1 MAWSARRG
9 LAAVTTTTM
18 LCGTAL
24 LTGPVI
30 AHANPAN
37 CASTF
42 NLFIPGTWETNE
54 NADPT
59 RPVGMLAPVAA
70 AIEAQNAARAQI
82 YTLPYMARAFD
93 NGHTYADSKTDAVN
107 KATAV
112 LRNYA
117 DKCRGAKI
125 TITGYSQG
133 ADAAG
138 DLASAIGNN
147 QGPVDADQVLGVALI
162 ADPGAGTKGAATV
175 GPKTSGEGIAGPRSQ
190 GMGTLSG
197 RVASICDPKDLYC
210 SIRKGANP
218 FLGSLGSILS
228 KTPSND
234 NTNTNTNTS
243 AGPGAGGGD
252 AAVATALTSDFTDAD
267 LPGLG
272 SNVDALG
279 RQLRGTDTG
288 GTVDVHRIADTA
300 TSLSKTLS
308 PLADLLQS
316 GAANTAATARLAAA
330 PVGTPE
336 NAAAQVL
343 TTASHAN
350 LTGALVSVTT
360 IANTAAKLANNGATT
375 LPATAP
381 EIAQLAGTAASLG
394 SQIAPVAA
402 TPAEAL
408 SSASSVLSVLKPK
421 VVVDQALNVVTG
433 VTALDIPKI
442 LHNLIVLPQ
451 RIAAGDVRAARDTAR
466 ELNVQF
472 EPMVKMAAGVDLKW
486 VSQILA
492 IIPDPSG
499 YTQIAALVTSILG
512 NVDVIKLA
520 NIAGQ
525 AQEIAWAAADKLF
538 PPPGVLPDPVGA
550 AAQTT
555 ALIPLGL
562 DLASVAANMLTGTAG
577 KTDPALLGKR
587 ANPVGNAITTQ
598 AQTLDLAALAGSV
611 STMAQSQGVED
622 LAHVVGEG
630 LNAASFFASGAHQS
644 YQNLVVDNAG
654 RNAIQWVSDWLNL
667 QITRAV

>member
-1 MAWSARRG
+1 MPARGSRARRT
-9 LAAVTTTTM
+9 V
-18 LCGTAL
+18 AL
-24 LTGPVI
+24 LATATVVGVALTAPAI
-30 AHANPAN
+30 ANAAPTN
-37 CASTF
+37 CAATF

-54 NADPT
+54 HADPA

-70 AIEAQNAARAQI
+70 AIEAQNGARAQI

-93 NGHTYADSKTDAVN
+93 NGHTYADSKADAVH

-112 LRNYA
+112 LKSYV
-117 DKCRGAKI
+117 DECRGAKV

-138 DLASAIGNN
+138 DLASAIGNAR
-147 QGPVDADQVLGVALI
+147 GPVDADQVLGVALL

-175 GPKTSGEGIAGPRSQ
+175 GPKTSGEGIAGPRSE
-190 GMGTLSG
+190 GMGKLAG
-197 RVASICDPKDLYC
+197 RVASICDPNDLYC

-228 KTPSND
+228 KTPGND
-234 NTNTNTNTS
+234 NTG
-243 AGPGAGGGD
+243 AGAGADRGGGD
-252 AAVATALTSDFTDAD
+252 AAVAAALTSDFSGAD

-272 SNVDALG
+272 SNVDALAT
-279 RQLRGTDTG
+279 QLRGTDTG
-288 GTVDVHRIADTA
+288 GSIDVHQIADTA
-300 TSLSKTLS
+300 TSLSKTLG
-308 PLADLLQS
+308 PLVELLQS
-316 GAANTAATARLAAA
+316 GAVNTAATAGLAAA

-343 TTASHAN
+343 TTASHAD
-350 LTGALVSVTT
+350 LSGALDSVAT
-360 IANTAAKLANNGATT
+360 IANTAAKLANSGATT
-375 LPATAP
+375 LPAAAP
-381 EIAQLAGTAASLG
+381 EISQLSGTAASLG

-402 TPAEAL
+402 TPADAL

-442 LHNLIVLPQ
+442 LNNLIVLPQ
-451 RIAAGDVRAARDTAR
+451 KIAAGDVRAVRDTAR

-472 EPMVKMAAGVDLKW
+472 APVVKMVAGVDLKW
-486 VSQILA
+486 ISQILA
-492 IIPDPSG
+492 FIPDPSG

-525 AQEIAWAAADKLF
+525 AQEIAWTAADKLF

-550 AAQTT
+550 AAQTA

-562 DLASVAANMLTGTAG
+562 ELASVAANMLTGKAS
-577 KTDPALLGKR
+577 KTDPALLGKQT
-587 ANPVGNAITTQ
+587 NPVGNAITTQ
-598 AQTLDLAALAGSV
+598 AQTLDLAGLAGSV
-611 STMAQSQGVED
+611 STMARSQGAED
-622 LAHVVGEG
+622 LAAVVGEG

>member
-1 MAWSARRG
+1 MPARRSRTRRTVALIATVTVVVG
-9 LAAVTTTTM
+9 VALTAPAFANAA
-18 LCGTAL
+18 
-24 LTGPVI
+24 PVG
-30 AHANPAN
+30 
-37 CASTF
+37 CAATF

-54 NADPT
+54 NADPNQ
-59 RPVGMLAPVAA
+59 PVGMLAPVAES
-70 AIEAQNAARAQI
+70 IKAQNGARAQI
-82 YTLPYMARAFD
+82 YSLPYMARAFD
-93 NGHTYADSKTDAVN
+93 NGHTYADSKTDAVS

-112 LRNYA
+112 LESYA

-138 DLASAIGNN
+138 DLASAIGNAR
-147 QGPVDADQVLGVALI
+147 GPVEADQVLGVALI
-162 ADPGAGTKGAATV
+162 ADPGAGTKGAAPV

-228 KTPSND
+228 KTPG
-234 NTNTNTNTS
+234 TT
-243 AGPGAGGGD
+243 GADQGGGGN
-252 AAVATALTSDFTDAD
+252 AAVAHALTSDFSGAD

-279 RQLRGTDTG
+279 RQLSGTGTG
-288 GTVDVHRIADTA
+288 GTVDVHQVADTA

-308 PLADLLQS
+308 PLVDLLQS
-316 GAANTAATARLAAA
+316 GAANTAATSTLAAA

-336 NAAAQVL
+336 HAAAQVL
-343 TTASHAN
+343 TTAGHAD
-350 LTGALVSVTT
+350 LTGALDSVAT
-360 IANTAAKLANNGATT
+360 IANTAAKLANNGTT
-375 LPATAP
+375 ILPAAAP
-381 EIAQLAGTAASLG
+381 EISQLAGTAATLG
-394 SQIAPVAA
+394 DQIAPVAA
-402 TPAEAL
+402 TPADAL

-451 RIAAGDVRAARDTAR
+451 TIAAGDVRAARDTAR
-466 ELNVQF
+466 ALNVQF
-472 EPMVKMAAGVDLKW
+472 EPLVKMVAGVDLKW
-486 VSQILA
+486 VSHILA

-538 PPPGVLPDPVGA
+538 PPPGVQPDPVGA

-562 DLASVAANMLTGTAG
+562 DLASVAANMLTGKAG
-577 KTDPALLGKR
+577 KTDPALLGKQ

-598 AQTLDLAALAGSV
+598 AQSLDLAGLASSV
-611 STMAQSQGVED
+611 STMARSQGAED
-622 LAHVVGEG
+622 LAAVVGEG
-630 LNAASFFASGAHQS
+630 LTAASFFASGAHQS

>member
-1 MAWSARRG
+1 MAWLARRG
-9 LAAVTTTTM
+9 LAAVTTTM

-54 NADPT
+54 NADPNQ
-59 RPVGMLAPVAA
+59 PVGMLAPVAA
-70 AIEAQNAARAQI
+70 AIEAQNGARAQI
-82 YTLPYMARAFD
+82 YSLPYMASAFD
-93 NGHTYADSKTDAVN
+93 NGHTYADSKTDAVS

-112 LRNYA
+112 LKNYA

-138 DLASAIGNN
+138 DLASAIGND
-147 QGPVDADQVLGVALI
+147 QGPVDADQVLGVALL

-228 KTPSND
+228 KTPG
-234 NTNTNTNTS
+234 NTG
-243 AGPGAGGGD
+243 AGAGAGGGN
-252 AAVATALTSDFTDAD
+252 AAVATALTSDFTGAD

-279 RQLRGTDTG
+279 KQLSGTDTG
-288 GTVDVHRIADTA
+288 GSIDVNQIADTA

-308 PLADLLQS
+308 PLVDLLQS
-316 GAANTAATARLAAA
+316 GAANTAATAGLAAA

-343 TTASHAN
+343 TTASQAN
-350 LTGALVSVTT
+350 LAGALDSVAT
-360 IANTAAKLANNGATT
+360 IANTAAKLSNNGDTT

-381 EIAQLAGTAASLG
+381 EISQLAGTAASLG

-402 TPAEAL
+402 TPADAL
-408 SSASSVLSVLKPK
+408 SSASSVLSVLKQK

-433 VTALDIPKI
+433 VTALDIPAI

-451 RIAAGDVRAARDTAR
+451 KIAAGDVRAARDTAR

-472 EPMVKMAAGVDLKW
+472 EPLVKMVAGVDLKW
-486 VSQILA
+486 ISQILA

-538 PPPGVLPDPVGA
+538 PPPGAQPDPVGA
-550 AAQTT
+550 AAQTA
-555 ALIPLGL
+555 ALLPLGL
-562 DLASVAANMLTGTAG
+562 DLGSVAANMLTGTAG
-577 KTDPALLGKR
+577 KTDPAL
-587 ANPVGNAITTQ
+587 
-598 AQTLDLAALAGSV
+598 
-611 STMAQSQGVED
+611 
-622 LAHVVGEG
+622 
-630 LNAASFFASGAHQS
+630 
-644 YQNLVVDNAG
+644 
-654 RNAIQWVSDWLNL
+654 
-667 QITRAV
+667 

>member
-1 MAWSARRG
+1 MAWLARRG
-9 LAAVTTTTM
+9 LAAVTTTM

-54 NADPT
+54 NADPNQ
-59 RPVGMLAPVAA
+59 PVGMLAPVAA
-70 AIEAQNAARAQI
+70 AIEAQHGARAQI

-93 NGHTYADSKTDAVN
+93 NGHTYADSKTDAVS
-107 KATAV
+107 KANAV
-112 LRNYA
+112 LKSYA

-138 DLASAIGNN
+138 DLASAIGND

-175 GPKTSGEGIAGPRSQ
+175 GPTTSGEGIAGPRSQ
-190 GMGTLSG
+190 GMGKLSG
-197 RVASICDPKDLYC
+197 RVASICDPNDLYC
-210 SIRKGANP
+210 SIRKGTNP

-228 KTPSND
+228 KTPG
-234 NTNTNTNTS
+234 NTS
-243 AGPGAGGGD
+243 TGAGGGN

-288 GTVDVHRIADTA
+288 GSIDVNQIADSA

-308 PLADLLQS
+308 PLVDLLQS
-316 GAANTAATARLAAA
+316 GAANTAATAGLAAA

-343 TTASHAN
+343 TAASQAN
-350 LTGALVSVTT
+350 LAGALDSVAT

-381 EIAQLAGTAASLG
+381 EISQLAGTAASLG

-402 TPAEAL
+402 TPADAL

-433 VTALDIPKI
+433 VTALDIPAI

-451 RIAAGDVRAARDTAR
+451 KIAAGDVRAARDTAR
-466 ELNVQF
+466 GLNVQF
-472 EPMVKMAAGVDLKW
+472 EPIVKMVAGVDLKW
-486 VSQILA
+486 ISQILA

-538 PPPGVLPDPVGA
+538 PRPGVLPDPVGA
-550 AAQTT
+550 AAQTA
-555 ALIPLGL
+555 ALLPLGL
-562 DLASVAANMLTGTAG
+562 DLASVAANMLTGKAS
-577 KTDPALLGKR
+577 KADPALLGKQT
-587 ANPVGNAITTQ
+587 NPVGNAITTQ
-598 AQTLDLAALAGSV
+598 AQTLDLAGLAGSV
-611 STMAQSQGVED
+611 STMVQSQGAED
-622 LAHVVGEG
+622 LAAVVGEG

>member
-1 MAWSARRG
+1 MPARRSRTRRTVA
-9 LAAVTTTTM
+9 LIA
-18 LCGTAL
+18 TATVVVGVA
-24 LTGPVI
+24 LTAPVI
-30 AHANPAN
+30 AYANPAN
-37 CASTF
+37 CAATF

-59 RPVGMLAPVAA
+59 RPVGMLAPVAE
-70 AIEAQNAARAQI
+70 AIEAQNGARAQI
-82 YTLPYMARAFD
+82 YTLPYMASAFD
-93 NGHTYADSKTDAVN
+93 NGHTYADSKLDAVS

-112 LRNYA
+112 LKSYS
-117 DKCRGAKI
+117 DTCRGAKI

-138 DLASAIGNN
+138 DLASAIGNDR
-147 QGPVDADQVLGVALI
+147 GPVDADQVLGVALI

-197 RVASICDPKDLYC
+197 RVASICDPNDLYC

-228 KTPSND
+228 KTPG
-234 NTNTNTNTS
+234 TTG
-243 AGPGAGGGD
+243 AGAGGGD

-272 SNVDALG
+272 STIDALG
-279 RQLRGTDTG
+279 RQLSGTDTG
-288 GTVDVHRIADTA
+288 GSIDVNQIADTA
-300 TSLSKTLS
+300 TALSKTLS

-316 GAANTAATARLAAA
+316 GAANTAATAGLAAA

-343 TTASHAN
+343 TAASHAD
-350 LTGALVSVTT
+350 LAGALDSVTT
-360 IANTAAKLANNGATT
+360 IANTAAKLAHNGTTT

-381 EIAQLAGTAASLG
+381 EISQLAGTAASLG

-402 TPAEAL
+402 TPADAL
-408 SSASSVLSVLKPK
+408 SSASSVLSVLKPT

-472 EPMVKMAAGVDLKW
+472 EPLVKMVAGVDLKW
-486 VSQILA
+486 ISQILA

-555 ALIPLGL
+555 ALLPLGL
-562 DLASVAANMLTGTAG
+562 ELASVAANMLTGKAS
-577 KTDPALLGKR
+577 KTDPALLGKQT
-587 ANPVGNAITTQ
+587 NPVGNAITTQ
-598 AQTLDLAALAGSV
+598 AQTLDLAGLAGSV
-611 STMAQSQGVED
+611 STMARSRGAED
-622 LAHVVGEG
+622 LAAVVGEG
-630 LNAASFFASGAHQS
+630 LTAASFFASGAHQS

-667 QITRAV
+667 QITRAA

>member
-1 MAWSARRG
+1 MPARRSRTRRTVALIATATVVVG
-9 LAAVTTTTM
+9 VALTAPAIANAAPT
-18 LCGTAL
+18 
-24 LTGPVI
+24 
-30 AHANPAN
+30 N
-37 CASTF
+37 CAATF

-54 NADPT
+54 NADPN

-70 AIEAQNAARAQI
+70 AIEAQNGARAQI
-82 YTLPYMARAFD
+82 YSLPYMASAFD
-93 NGHTYADSKTDAVN
+93 NGHTYADSKADAVS

-112 LRNYA
+112 LKSYA

-125 TITGYSQG
+125 TVTGYSQG

-138 DLASAIGNN
+138 DLASAIGNAR
-147 QGPVDADQVLGVALI
+147 GPVDADQVLGVALL

-175 GPKTSGEGIAGPRSQ
+175 GPTTSGEGIAGPRSQ

-228 KTPSND
+228 KTPG
-234 NTNTNTNTS
+234 NT
-243 AGPGAGGGD
+243 GAGTGGGN

-279 RQLRGTDTG
+279 RQLSGTGTG
-288 GTVDVHRIADTA
+288 GSVDVQKVADTA

-316 GAANTAATARLAAA
+316 GAANTAATSNLAAA

-343 TTASHAN
+343 TTASQAD
-350 LTGALVSVTT
+350 LAGALDSVAT
-360 IANTAAKLANNGATT
+360 IANTAAKLSNGGTTT
-375 LPATAP
+375 LPATSP
-381 EIAQLAGTAASLG
+381 EIAQLSGTAASLG

-402 TPAEAL
+402 TPADAL
-408 SSASSVLSVLKPK
+408 SSASSVLSVLKPT
-421 VVVDQALNVVTG
+421 VVVDQTLNVVTG

-451 RIAAGDVRAARDTAR
+451 RIAAGDVRGARDVAR
-466 ELNVQF
+466 ALNVQF
-472 EPMVKMAAGVDLKW
+472 APVVKMAAGVDLKW
-486 VSQILA
+486 ISHILA

-525 AQEIAWAAADKLF
+525 AQEIAWAAADRLF

-562 DLASVAANMLTGTAG
+562 ELASVAANMLTGTAG
-577 KTDPALLGKR
+577 KTDPALLGKQA

-598 AQTLDLAALAGSV
+598 AQTLDLAGLAGSV
-611 STMAQSQGVED
+611 STMARSQGAED
-622 LAHVVGEG
+622 LAAVVGEG
-630 LNAASFFASGAHQS
+630 LTAASFFASGAHQS

>member
-1 MAWSARRG
+1 MAWLARRG
-9 LAAVTTTTM
+9 LAAVTTTM

-54 NADPT
+54 NADPNQ
-59 RPVGMLAPVAA
+59 PVGMLAPVAE
-70 AIEAQNAARAQI
+70 AIKAQNGARAQI

-93 NGHTYADSKTDAVN
+93 NGHTYADSKADAVS

-112 LRNYA
+112 LKSWA

-138 DLASAIGNN
+138 DLASAIGND
-147 QGPVDADQVLGVALI
+147 QGPVDADEVLGVALI

-175 GPKTSGEGIAGPRSQ
+175 GPTTSGEGIAGPRSQ
-190 GMGTLSG
+190 GMGNLSG

-228 KTPSND
+228 KTPG
-234 NTNTNTNTS
+234 NTG
-243 AGPGAGGGD
+243 AGAGGGNG
-252 AAVATALTSDFTDAD
+252 AVETALTSDFTDAD

-272 SNVDALG
+272 SSVDALG
-279 RQLRGTDTG
+279 RQLRGNDTG
-288 GTVDVHRIADTA
+288 GSIDVNQIADTA

-308 PLADLLQS
+308 PLVDLLKS

-343 TTASHAN
+343 TAASQAN
-350 LTGALVSVTT
+350 LAGALDSVAT
-360 IANTAAKLANNGATT
+360 IANTAAKLSNSGTTT
-375 LPATAP
+375 LPATAA
-381 EIAQLAGTAASLG
+381 EISQLAGTAASLG

-402 TPAEAL
+402 TPADAL

-451 RIAAGDVRAARDTAR
+451 KIAAGDVRAARDTAR

-472 EPMVKMAAGVDLKW
+472 EPLVKMVAGVDLKW
-486 VSQILA
+486 VSQVLE

-512 NVDVIKLA
+512 NVDVLKLA

-562 DLASVAANMLTGTAG
+562 DLASVAANMVTGKAS
-577 KTDPALLGKR
+577 KTDPALLGKQT
-587 ANPVGNAITTQ
+587 NPVGNAITTQ
-598 AQTLDLAALAGSV
+598 AQTLDLAGLAGSV
-611 STMAQSQGVED
+611 STMAQSQGAED
-622 LAHVVGEG
+622 LAAVVGEG
-630 LNAASFFASGAHQS
+630 LTAASFFASGAHQS

-667 QITRAV
+667 QITHAV

>member
-24 LTGPVI
+24 LTAPAI
-30 AHANPAN
+30 ANAAPTS

-59 RPVGMLAPVAA
+59 RPVGMLAPVAT
-70 AIEAQNAARAQI
+70 AIEAQNGARAQI

-93 NGHTYADSKTDAVN
+93 NGHTYADSKADAVT

-112 LRNYA
+112 LTSYA
-117 DKCRGAKI
+117 DKCRGTKI

-138 DLASAIGNN
+138 DLASAIGND

-228 KTPSND
+228 KTPG
-234 NTNTNTNTS
+234 NTG
-243 AGPGAGGGD
+243 AGAGGGN
-252 AAVATALTSDFTDAD
+252 AAVATALTSDFADAD

-272 SNVDALG
+272 SDVDALG

-288 GTVDVHRIADTA
+288 GSIDVHQVADTA

-316 GAANTAATARLAAA
+316 GAANAAATAGLAAA

-336 NAAAQVL
+336 HAAAQVL
-343 TTASHAN
+343 TTASHAD
-350 LTGALVSVTT
+350 LSGALDSVAT
-360 IANTAAKLANNGATT
+360 IANTAAKLSNGGTTT
-375 LPATAP
+375 LPAAAP
-381 EIAQLAGTAASLG
+381 EISQLSNAAATLG
-394 SQIAPVAA
+394 SQIAPIAA
-402 TPAEAL
+402 TPADAL
-408 SSASSVLSVLKPK
+408 SSASSVLSVLKPT

-442 LHNLIVLPQ
+442 LHNLIVLPHK
-451 RIAAGDVRAARDTAR
+451 IAAGDVRAARDTAR

-472 EPMVKMAAGVDLKW
+472 APLVKMAAGVDLKW
-486 VSQILA
+486 VSHILA

-499 YTQIAALVTSILG
+499 YTQIAALVTNILS

-550 AAQTT
+550 AAQTA

-562 DLASVAANMLTGTAG
+562 DLASVAANMLTGKAS
-577 KTDPALLGKR
+577 KTDPALLGKQ
-587 ANPVGNAITTQ
+587 ANPVGNAIATQ
-598 AQTLDLAALAGSV
+598 AQALDLAGLAGSV
-611 STMAQSQGVED
+611 STMARSRGAED
-622 LAHVVGEG
+622 LAAVVGEG

>member
-1 MAWSARRG
+1 
-9 LAAVTTTTM
+9 M

-30 AHANPAN
+30 THANPAN

-54 NADPT
+54 NADPNQ
-59 RPVGMLAPVAA
+59 PVGMLAPVVE
-70 AIEAQNAARAQI
+70 AIKAQNGARAQI

-93 NGHTYADSKTDAVN
+93 NGHTYADSKTDAVS

-112 LRNYA
+112 LTSYA
-117 DKCRGAKI
+117 GKCRGVKI

-138 DLASAIGNN
+138 DLASAIGND

-190 GMGTLSG
+190 GMGKLSG

-228 KTPSND
+228 KTPG
-234 NTNTNTNTS
+234 NTG
-243 AGPGAGGGD
+243 AGAGGGN
-252 AAVATALTSDFTDAD
+252 AAVATALTSDFADAD

-279 RQLRGTDTG
+279 RQLRGTVTG
-288 GTVDVHRIADTA
+288 GSIDVNQIADTA
-300 TSLSKTLS
+300 TSVSKTLS
-308 PLADLLQS
+308 PLVDLLQS
-316 GAANTAATARLAAA
+316 GAANTAATSNLAAA

-336 NAAAQVL
+336 HAAAQVL
-343 TTASHAN
+343 TAASQAN
-350 LTGALVSVTT
+350 LAGALDSVAT
-360 IANTAAKLANNGATT
+360 IANTAAKLSNSGTTT
-375 LPATAP
+375 LPAAAP
-381 EIAQLAGTAASLG
+381 EISQLLGTTASLG
-394 SQIAPVAA
+394 SQIAPVAT
-402 TPAEAL
+402 TPADAL

-451 RIAAGDVRAARDTAR
+451 KIAAGDVRAARDTAR

-472 EPMVKMAAGVDLKW
+472 EPVVKMAAGVDLKW
-486 VSQILA
+486 ISHILA

-538 PPPGVLPDPVGA
+538 PPPGVQPDPVGA

-562 DLASVAANMLTGTAG
+562 DLASVAANMLTGNAG
-577 KTDPALLGKR
+577 KTDPAFLGKQ

-598 AQTLDLAALAGSV
+598 AQALDLAGLAGSV
-611 STMAQSQGVED
+611 STMAQSQGAED
-622 LAHVVGEG
+622 LAAVVGEG
-630 LNAASFFASGAHQS
+630 LTAARFFASGAHQS

-667 QITRAV
+667 QIVRAV

>member
-9 LAAVTTTTM
+9 LAAVTTTTV
-18 LCGTAL
+18 LCGTVL

-54 NADPT
+54 NADPNQ
-59 RPVGMLAPVAA
+59 PVGMLAPVAA
-70 AIEAQNAARAQI
+70 AIEAQNGARAQI
-82 YTLPYMARAFD
+82 YSLPYMARAFD
-93 NGHTYADSKTDAVN
+93 NGHTYADSKADAVS

-112 LRNYA
+112 LRNYV
-117 DKCRGAKI
+117 DECRGAKI

-138 DLASAIGNN
+138 DLASAIGND
-147 QGPVDADQVLGVALI
+147 QGPVDADQILGVALI

-175 GPKTSGEGIAGPRSQ
+175 GPTTSGEGIAGPRSQ

-228 KTPSND
+228 KTPG
-234 NTNTNTNTS
+234 NT
-243 AGPGAGGGD
+243 GAGTDGGN
-252 AAVATALTSDFTDAD
+252 AAVATALTSDFSGAD

-279 RQLRGTDTG
+279 RQLSGTDTG
-288 GTVDVHRIADTA
+288 GSIDVNQIADTA

-343 TTASHAN
+343 TTASHAD
-350 LTGALVSVTT
+350 LTGALDSVAT
-360 IANTAAKLANNGATT
+360 IANTAAKLAKSGATT
-375 LPATAP
+375 LPATAA
-381 EIAQLAGTAASLG
+381 EISQLAGTAASLG
-394 SQIAPVAA
+394 SHIAPVAA
-402 TPAEAL
+402 TPADAL

-451 RIAAGDVRAARDTAR
+451 RIAAGDVRAARDAAR

-472 EPMVKMAAGVDLKW
+472 APVVKMVAGVDLKW

-538 PPPGVLPDPVGA
+538 PSPGVLPDPVGA
-550 AAQTT
+550 VAQTT

-562 DLASVAANMLTGTAG
+562 ELASVAANMLTGTAS
-577 KTDPALLGKR
+577 KTDPALLGKQT
-587 ANPVGNAITTQ
+587 NPVGNAITTQ
-598 AQTLDLAALAGSV
+598 AQTLDLAGLAGSV
-611 STMAQSQGVED
+611 STMAQSQGAED
-622 LAHVVGEG
+622 LAAVVGEG

-644 YQNLVVDNAG
+644 YQDLVVDNAG

-667 QITRAV
+667 QIARAV

>member
-1 MAWSARRG
+1 MPARRPRTRRIV
-9 LAAVTTTTM
+9 A
-18 LCGTAL
+18 
-24 LTGPVI
+24 VI
-30 AHANPAN
+30 ATATVVGGGVALTAPTVANAAPTN
-37 CASTF
+37 CAATF

-54 NADPT
+54 NADPQQ
-59 RPVGMLAPVAA
+59 PVGMLAPVAE
-70 AIEAQNAARAQI
+70 AIKAKNGARAQV

-93 NGHTYADSKTDAVN
+93 NGHTYADSKADAVS

-112 LRNYA
+112 LKNYA
-117 DKCRGAKI
+117 DKCQGAKI

-133 ADAAG
+133 SDAAG
-138 DLASAIGNN
+138 DLASAIGNDR
-147 QGPVDADQVLGVALI
+147 GPVDADRVLGVALL

-175 GPKTSGEGIAGPRSQ
+175 GPKTSGEGIAGPREQ

-210 SIRKGANP
+210 SIHKGANP

-228 KTPSND
+228 KTPG
-234 NTNTNTNTS
+234 NTD
-243 AGPGAGGGD
+243 AGGGN

-272 SNVDALG
+272 SNLDALG
-279 RQLRGTDTG
+279 KQLSGIDSG
-288 GTVDVHRIADTA
+288 GSVDVAEVADTA
-300 TSLSKTLS
+300 ALLGKTLR
-308 PLADLLQS
+308 PLAELLQS
-316 GAANTAATARLAAA
+316 GAANSAATSGLAAA
-330 PVGTPE
+330 PAGTPE

-343 TTASHAN
+343 TTAGHAD
-350 LTGALVSVTT
+350 LTGALDSVAA
-360 IANTAAKLANNGATT
+360 IANTAAKLSNSGTTT
-375 LPATAP
+375 LPATDP
-381 EIAQLAGTAASLG
+381 HISQLSTAAASLG
-394 SQIAPVAA
+394 SQIAPVAT
-402 TPAEAL
+402 TPADAL
-408 SSASSVLSVLKPK
+408 STASSVLSVLKPT
-421 VVVDQALNVVTG
+421 VVVDQALGVVTG

-451 RIAAGDVRAARDTAR
+451 KIAAGDVRGARDAAR

-472 EPMVKMAAGVDLKW
+472 EPLVKMVAGVDLKW
-486 VSQILA
+486 ISQILA

-550 AAQTT
+550 AAQTA

-562 DLASVAANMLTGTAG
+562 DFASVAANMLTGKAG
-577 KTDPALLGKR
+577 KTDPALLGKQ
-587 ANPVGNAITTQ
+587 ANPMGNAITTQ
-598 AQTLDLAALAGSV
+598 AQNLDLHGLAGSV
-611 STMAQSQGVED
+611 STMAQSQGAED
-622 LAHVVGEG
+622 LAAVVGEG

-644 YQNLVVDNAG
+644 YQTLVVDNAG
-654 RNAIQWVSDWLNL
+654 RNAIQWISDWLNL

>member
-9 LAAVTTTTM
+9 LAAVTTTMM

-30 AHANPAN
+30 THANPAN

-54 NADPT
+54 NADPNQ
-59 RPVGMLAPVAA
+59 PVGMLAPVVE
-70 AIEAQNAARAQI
+70 AIKAQNGARAQI

-93 NGHTYADSKTDAVN
+93 NGHTYADSKTDAVS

-112 LRNYA
+112 LTSYA
-117 DKCRGAKI
+117 GKCRGVKI

-138 DLASAIGNN
+138 DLASAIGND

-190 GMGTLSG
+190 GMGKLSG

-228 KTPSND
+228 KTPG
-234 NTNTNTNTS
+234 NTG
-243 AGPGAGGGD
+243 AGAGGGN
-252 AAVATALTSDFTDAD
+252 AAVATALTSDFADAD

-279 RQLRGTDTG
+279 RQLRGTVTG
-288 GTVDVHRIADTA
+288 GSIDVNQIADTA
-300 TSLSKTLS
+300 TSVSKTLS
-308 PLADLLQS
+308 PLVDLLQS
-316 GAANTAATARLAAA
+316 GAANTAATSNLAAA

-336 NAAAQVL
+336 HAAAQVL
-343 TTASHAN
+343 TAASQAN
-350 LTGALVSVTT
+350 LAGALDSVAT
-360 IANTAAKLANNGATT
+360 IANTAAKLSNSGTTT
-375 LPATAP
+375 LPAAAP
-381 EIAQLAGTAASLG
+381 EISQLLGTTASLG
-394 SQIAPVAA
+394 SQIAPVAT
-402 TPAEAL
+402 TPADAL

-451 RIAAGDVRAARDTAR
+451 KIAAGDVRAARDTAR

-472 EPMVKMAAGVDLKW
+472 EPVVKMAAGVDLKW
-486 VSQILA
+486 ISHILA

-538 PPPGVLPDPVGA
+538 PPPGVQPDPVGA

-562 DLASVAANMLTGTAG
+562 DLASVAANMLTGNAG
-577 KTDPALLGKR
+577 KTDPAFLGKQ

-598 AQTLDLAALAGSV
+598 AQALDLAGLAGSV
-611 STMAQSQGVED
+611 STMAQSQGAED
-622 LAHVVGEG
+622 LAAVVGEG
-630 LNAASFFASGAHQS
+630 LTAARFFASGAHQS

-667 QITRAV
+667 QIVRAV

>member
-1 MAWSARRG
+1 MPARRSRTRRTVA
-9 LAAVTTTTM
+9 LIA
-18 LCGTAL
+18 TATVVVGVA
-24 LTGPVI
+24 LTAPAI
-30 AHANPAN
+30 TNANPAN
-37 CASTF
+37 CAATL
-42 NLFIPGTWETNE
+42 NLLIPGTWETNE
-54 NADPT
+54 NADPNQ
-59 RPVGMLAPVAA
+59 PVGMLAPVAA
-70 AIEAQNAARAQI
+70 ASEAQNGARAQI
-82 YTLPYMARAFD
+82 YSLPYMARAFD
-93 NGHTYADSKTDAVN
+93 NGHTYADSKADAVS

-112 LRNYA
+112 LKSYA

-138 DLASAIGNN
+138 DLASAIGNAR
-147 QGPVDADQVLGVALI
+147 GPVDADEVLGVALI

-175 GPKTSGEGIAGPRSQ
+175 GPTTSGEGIAGPRSQ

-228 KTPSND
+228 KTPG
-234 NTNTNTNTS
+234 NTS
-243 AGPGAGGGD
+243 TGAGGGD

-279 RQLRGTDTG
+279 QQLSGTDTG
-288 GTVDVHRIADTA
+288 GSIDVHQIADTA

-308 PLADLLQS
+308 PLVDLLQS
-316 GAANTAATARLAAA
+316 GAANTAATAGLAAA

-336 NAAAQVL
+336 HAAAQVL
-343 TTASHAN
+343 TTASHAD
-350 LTGALVSVTT
+350 LAGALDSVTT
-360 IANTAAKLANNGATT
+360 IANTAAKLTNNGATT

-381 EIAQLAGTAASLG
+381 EISQLAGTAASLG

-402 TPAEAL
+402 TPADAL
-408 SSASSVLSVLKPK
+408 SSASSVLSVLKPT

-433 VTALDIPKI
+433 VTALDIPAI

-451 RIAAGDVRAARDTAR
+451 KIAAGDVRAARDTAR

-472 EPMVKMAAGVDLKW
+472 EPVVKMAAGVDLKW
-486 VSQILA
+486 LSHILA
-492 IIPDPSG
+492 IIPDPTG

-512 NVDVIKLA
+512 NVDVITLA
-520 NIAGQ
+520 TIAGQ

-562 DLASVAANMLTGTAG
+562 DLASVAANMLTGTAS
-577 KTDPALLGKR
+577 KTDPALLGKQT
-587 ANPVGNAITTQ
+587 NPVGNAITTQ
-598 AQTLDLAALAGSV
+598 AQTLDLAGLAGSV
-611 STMAQSQGVED
+611 STMARSQGAED
-622 LAHVVGEG
+622 LAAVVGEG
-630 LNAASFFASGAHQS
+630 LTAASFFASGAHQS

-667 QITRAV
+667 QITRAA

>member
-1 MAWSARRG
+1 MPARGSRIRRTVALIATATVVVG
-9 LAAVTTTTM
+9 VAVT
-18 LCGTAL
+18 A
-24 LTGPVI
+24 
-30 AHANPAN
+30 PAIGN
-37 CASTF
+37 AAPTDCAATF

-70 AIEAQNAARAQI
+70 AIEAQNGARAQM
-82 YTLPYMARAFD
+82 YTLPYMASAFD
-93 NGHTYADSKTDAVN
+93 NGHTYADSKLDAVN

-112 LRNYA
+112 LRNYV
-117 DKCRGAKI
+117 DKCRGTKI

-138 DLASAIGNN
+138 DLASAIGNAR
-147 QGPVDADQVLGVALI
+147 GPVDADQVLGVALL

-175 GPKTSGEGIAGPRSQ
+175 GPTTSGEGIAGPRSQ
-190 GMGTLSG
+190 GMGKLSG
-197 RVASICDPKDLYC
+197 RVASICDPNDLYC

-228 KTPSND
+228 KTPG
-234 NTNTNTNTS
+234 NTG
-243 AGPGAGGGD
+243 AGAGAGGGN
-252 AAVATALTSDFTDAD
+252 AAVAHALTSDFTDAD

-279 RQLRGTDTG
+279 RQLSASDTG
-288 GTVDVHRIADTA
+288 GSIDVHQIADSA

-308 PLADLLQS
+308 PLVDLLQS
-316 GAANTAATARLAAA
+316 GAANTAATAGLAAA

-343 TTASHAN
+343 TAASQAN
-350 LTGALVSVTT
+350 LAGALDSVAT
-360 IANTAAKLANNGATT
+360 IANTAAKLSNNGDTT
-375 LPATAP
+375 LPATAA
-381 EIAQLAGTAASLG
+381 EISQLAGTAASLG

-442 LHNLIVLPQ
+442 LNNLIVLPQ
-451 RIAAGDVRAARDTAR
+451 KIAAGDVRAARDTAR

-472 EPMVKMAAGVDLKW
+472 EPVVKMVAGVDLKW

-520 NIAGQ
+520 NIAGR

-562 DLASVAANMLTGTAG
+562 DLASVAANMLTGKAS
-577 KTDPALLGKR
+577 KTDPALLGKQT
-587 ANPVGNAITTQ
+587 NPVGNAITTQ
-598 AQTLDLAALAGSV
+598 AQTLDLAGLAGSV
-611 STMAQSQGVED
+611 STMAQSQGAED
-622 LAHVVGEG
+622 LAAVVGEG

>member
-9 LAAVTTTTM
+9 LAAVTTTTL

-24 LTGPVI
+24 LTGPVT

-54 NADPT
+54 NADPNQ
-59 RPVGMLAPVAA
+59 PVGMLAPVAA
-70 AIEAQNAARAQI
+70 AIEAQNGARAQI
-82 YTLPYMARAFD
+82 YTLPYMASAFD

-112 LRNYA
+112 LKSYA
-117 DKCRGAKI
+117 DKCRGTKI

-138 DLASAIGNN
+138 DLASAIGNAR
-147 QGPVDADQVLGVALI
+147 GPVEADQVLGVALI

-228 KTPSND
+228 KTPG
-234 NTNTNTNTS
+234 TT
-243 AGPGAGGGD
+243 GADQGGGGN
-252 AAVATALTSDFTDAD
+252 AAVAAALTSDFSGAD

-279 RQLRGTDTG
+279 RQLSGTGTG
-288 GTVDVHRIADTA
+288 GTVDVHQVADTA

-316 GAANTAATARLAAA
+316 GAANTAATSTLAAA

-336 NAAAQVL
+336 HAAAQVL
-343 TTASHAN
+343 TTASHAD
-350 LTGALVSVTT
+350 LTGALDSVAT
-360 IANTAAKLANNGATT
+360 IANTAAKLSHNGTT
-375 LPATAP
+375 ILPAAAP
-381 EIAQLAGTAASLG
+381 EISQLAGTAATLG
-394 SQIAPVAA
+394 DQIAPVAA
-402 TPAEAL
+402 TPADAL
-408 SSASSVLSVLKPK
+408 SSASSVLSVLKPT

-433 VTALDIPKI
+433 VTALDIPAI

-451 RIAAGDVRAARDTAR
+451 TIAAGDVRAARDAAR

-472 EPMVKMAAGVDLKW
+472 EPLVKMVAGVDLKW
-486 VSQILA
+486 ISQILA

-550 AAQTT
+550 AAQTA
-555 ALIPLGL
+555 ALLPLGL
-562 DLASVAANMLTGTAG
+562 DLASVAANMLTGKVG
-577 KTDPALLGKR
+577 KTDPALLGNQT
-587 ANPVGNAITTQ
+587 NPVGNAITTQ
-598 AQTLDLAALAGSV
+598 AQTLDLAGLAGSV
-611 STMAQSQGVED
+611 STMARSQGAED
-622 LAHVVGEG
+622 LAQVVGEG
-630 LNAASFFASGAHQS
+630 LTAASFFASGAHQS

-654 RNAIQWVSDWLNL
+654 RNAIEWVSDWLNL

>member
-1 MAWSARRG
+1 
-9 LAAVTTTTM
+9 M

-54 NADPT
+54 NADPN

-70 AIEAQNAARAQI
+70 AIEAQNGARAQV
-82 YTLPYMARAFD
+82 YSLPYMARAFD
-93 NGHTYADSKTDAVN
+93 NGHTYADSKLDAVS

-138 DLASAIGNN
+138 DLASAIGND

-162 ADPGAGTKGAATV
+162 ADPGAGTKGAAPV
-175 GPKTSGEGIAGPRSQ
+175 GPTTSGEGIAGPRSQ
-190 GMGTLSG
+190 GMGKLSG

-228 KTPSND
+228 KTPG
-234 NTNTNTNTS
+234 NTS
-243 AGPGAGGGD
+243 TGAGGGN
-252 AAVATALTSDFTDAD
+252 AAVATALTSDFTGAD

-279 RQLRGTDTG
+279 KQLRGTDTG
-288 GTVDVHRIADTA
+288 GSIDVNQIADTA

-308 PLADLLQS
+308 PLVDLLQS

-330 PVGTPE
+330 PGGTPE

-343 TTASHAN
+343 TTASQAN
-350 LTGALVSVTT
+350 LAGALDSVAT
-360 IANTAAKLANNGATT
+360 IANTAAKLANSGATT

-381 EIAQLAGTAASLG
+381 EISQLAGTAATLG
-394 SQIAPVAA
+394 DQIAPVAA
-402 TPAEAL
+402 TPADAL

-451 RIAAGDVRAARDTAR
+451 KIAAGDVRAARDTAR

-472 EPMVKMAAGVDLKW
+472 EPLVKMVAGVDLKW
-486 VSQILA
+486 ISQILA

-538 PPPGVLPDPVGA
+538 PPPGVQPDPVGA
-550 AAQTT
+550 AAQTA
-555 ALIPLGL
+555 ALLPLGL

-577 KTDPALLGKR
+577 KTDPALLGKQT
-587 ANPVGNAITTQ
+587 NTVGNAITTQ
-598 AQTLDLAALAGSV
+598 AQTLDLAGLAGSV
-611 STMAQSQGVED
+611 STMAQSQGAED
-622 LAHVVGEG
+622 LAAVVGEG

>member
-1 MAWSARRG
+1 MAWLARRG
-9 LAAVTTTTM
+9 LAAVTTTM

-54 NADPT
+54 NADPNQ
-59 RPVGMLAPVAA
+59 PVGMLAPVAA
-70 AIEAQNAARAQI
+70 AIEAQNGARAQI
-82 YTLPYMARAFD
+82 YSLPYMASAFD
-93 NGHTYADSKTDAVN
+93 NGHTYADSKTDAVS

-112 LRNYA
+112 LTSYA

-138 DLASAIGNN
+138 DLASAIGND

-162 ADPGAGTKGAATV
+162 ADPGAGTKGAAPV

-190 GMGTLSG
+190 GMGKLSG

-228 KTPSND
+228 KTPG
-234 NTNTNTNTS
+234 NTG
-243 AGPGAGGGD
+243 AGAGAGGGN
-252 AAVATALTSDFTDAD
+252 AAVATALTSDFTGAD
-267 LPGLG
+267 LPSLG

-279 RQLRGTDTG
+279 KQLSGTDTG
-288 GTVDVHRIADTA
+288 GSIDVNQIADTA

-308 PLADLLQS
+308 PLVDLLQS
-316 GAANTAATARLAAA
+316 GAANTAATAGLAAA
-330 PVGTPE
+330 PGGTPE

-343 TTASHAN
+343 TTASQAN
-350 LTGALVSVTT
+350 LAGALDSVAT
-360 IANTAAKLANNGATT
+360 IANTAAKLANSGATT

-381 EIAQLAGTAASLG
+381 EISQLAGTAASLG

-402 TPAEAL
+402 TPADAL

-433 VTALDIPKI
+433 VTALDIPAI

-451 RIAAGDVRAARDTAR
+451 KIAAGDVRAARDTAR

-472 EPMVKMAAGVDLKW
+472 EPLVKMVAGVDLKW
-486 VSQILA
+486 ISQILA

-538 PPPGVLPDPVGA
+538 PPPGVQPDPVGA
-550 AAQTT
+550 AAQTA
-555 ALIPLGL
+555 ALLPLGL

-577 KTDPALLGKR
+577 KTDPALLGKQT
-587 ANPVGNAITTQ
+587 NTVGNAITTQ
-598 AQTLDLAALAGSV
+598 AQTLDLAGLAGSV
-611 STMAQSQGVED
+611 STMAQSQGAED
-622 LAHVVGEG
+622 LAAVVGEG

>member
-1 MAWSARRG
+1 MAWLARRG
-9 LAAVTTTTM
+9 LAAVTTTM

-54 NADPT
+54 NADPNQ
-59 RPVGMLAPVAA
+59 PVGMLAPVAE
-70 AIEAQNAARAQI
+70 AIKAQNGARAQI
-82 YTLPYMARAFD
+82 YSLPYMARAFD
-93 NGHTYADSKTDAVN
+93 NGHTYADSKADAVS

-112 LRNYA
+112 LKSWA

-138 DLASAIGNN
+138 DLASAIGND
-147 QGPVDADQVLGVALI
+147 QGPVDADEVLGVALI

-175 GPKTSGEGIAGPRSQ
+175 GPTTSGEGIAGPRSQ
-190 GMGTLSG
+190 GMGNLSG
-197 RVASICDPKDLYC
+197 RVASICDPNDLYC

-228 KTPSND
+228 KTPG
-234 NTNTNTNTS
+234 NT
-243 AGPGAGGGD
+243 GVGAGGGN
-252 AAVATALTSDFTDAD
+252 AAVATALTSNFTDAD

-279 RQLRGTDTG
+279 KQLSGNGTG
-288 GTVDVHRIADTA
+288 GSVDVNQIADTA

-308 PLADLLQS
+308 PLVDLLQA
-316 GAANTAATARLAAA
+316 GAANTAATAGLAAA

-343 TTASHAN
+343 TTASHAD
-350 LTGALVSVTT
+350 LAGALDSVAT

-381 EIAQLAGTAASLG
+381 EISQLAGTAASLG

-402 TPAEAL
+402 TRADAL

-451 RIAAGDVRAARDTAR
+451 KIAAGDVRAARDTAR

-472 EPMVKMAAGVDLKW
+472 EPIVKMVAGVDLKW
-486 VSQILA
+486 ISQILA

-520 NIAGQ
+520 NIAGR

-555 ALIPLGL
+555 ALLPLGL
-562 DLASVAANMLTGTAG
+562 DLASVAANMLTGKAS
-577 KTDPALLGKR
+577 KTDPALLGKQT
-587 ANPVGNAITTQ
+587 NPVGNAITTQ
-598 AQTLDLAALAGSV
+598 AQTLDLAGLAGSV
-611 STMAQSQGVED
+611 STMAQSQGAED
-622 LAHVVGEG
+622 LAAVVGEG

>member
-9 LAAVTTTTM
+9 LAAVTTTTI

-54 NADPT
+54 NADPNQ
-59 RPVGMLAPVAA
+59 PVGMLAPVAA
-70 AIEAQNAARAQI
+70 AIEAQNGARAQT

-93 NGHTYADSKTDAVN
+93 NGHTYADSKTDAVS

-112 LRNYA
+112 LTSYA

-138 DLASAIGNN
+138 DLASAIGND

-162 ADPGAGTKGAATV
+162 ADPGAGTKGAAPV

-190 GMGTLSG
+190 GMGKLSG
-197 RVASICDPKDLYC
+197 RVASICDPNDLYC

-228 KTPSND
+228 KTPG
-234 NTNTNTNTS
+234 NTG
-243 AGPGAGGGD
+243 AGAGGGN

-272 SNVDALG
+272 SNIDALR
-279 RQLRGTDTG
+279 RQLSASDTG
-288 GTVDVHRIADTA
+288 GSIDVHQIADTA

-343 TTASHAN
+343 TTASQAN
-350 LTGALVSVTT
+350 LAGALDSVAT
-360 IANTAAKLANNGATT
+360 IANTAAKLSNNGDTT
-375 LPATAP
+375 LPATAA
-381 EIAQLAGTAASLG
+381 EISQLAGTAASLG

-402 TPAEAL
+402 TPADAL

-451 RIAAGDVRAARDTAR
+451 KIAAGDVRAARDAAR

-472 EPMVKMAAGVDLKW
+472 EPLVKMVAGVDLKW

-562 DLASVAANMLTGTAG
+562 DLASVAANMLTGKASE
-577 KTDPALLGKR
+577 TDPALLGKQT
-587 ANPVGNAITTQ
+587 NPVGNAITTQ
-598 AQTLDLAALAGSV
+598 AQTLDLAGLAGSV
-611 STMAQSQGVED
+611 STMAQSQGAED
-622 LAHVVGEG
+622 LAAVVGEG

>member
-1 MAWSARRG
+1 MARSARGR
-9 LAAVTTTTM
+9 LAAVTTVTAV
-18 LCGTAL
+18 LCGTTLICAP
-24 LTGPVI
+24 GI
-30 AHANPAN
+30 AHADPVG

-42 NLFIPGTWETNE
+42 NLLIPGTWETDE
-54 NADPT
+54 NADPD
-59 RPVGMLAPVAA
+59 RPVGMLAPVAE
-70 AIEAQNAARAQI
+70 AITAKNGARAQT

-93 NGHTYADSKTDAVN
+93 NGHTYADSKLDAVD
-107 KATAV
+107 KATTV
-112 LRNYA
+112 LNSYA
-117 DKCRGAKI
+117 DKCRAAKI

-138 DLASAIGNN
+138 DLASMIGSAR
-147 QGPVDADQVLGVALI
+147 GPIEADRVLGVALL
-162 ADPGAGTKGAATV
+162 ADPGAGTPGTATV

-197 RVASICDPKDLYC
+197 RVASICDPNDLYC

-228 KTPSND
+228 KTPSN
-234 NTNTNTNTS
+234 TNTNT
-243 AGPGAGGGD
+243 GAGASGGG
-252 AAVATALTSDFTDAD
+252 ATVATALTSDFSGAD

-279 RQLRGTDTG
+279 KQLSGTDTG
-288 GTVDVHRIADTA
+288 GTVDVHQVADTA
-300 TSLSKTLS
+300 TSLSKSLR

-316 GAANTAATARLAAA
+316 GAANTAATTTLAAA

-343 TTASHAN
+343 TTASHAD
-350 LTGALVSVTT
+350 LTGALDSVAT
-360 IANTAAKLANNGATT
+360 IANTAAALANNGTTT
-375 LPATAP
+375 LPAAAP
-381 EIAQLAGTAASLG
+381 EISQLSSTAATLG

-402 TPAEAL
+402 TPADAL
-408 SSASSVLSVLKPK
+408 QAASSVLSVLKPT

-433 VTALDIPKI
+433 VTALDIPAI
-442 LHNLIVLPQ
+442 LHNLTVLPQ
-451 RIAAGDVRAARDTAR
+451 NIAVGDVRAARDTAR

-472 EPMVKMAAGVDLKW
+472 APLVKMVAGVDLKW
-486 VSQILA
+486 ISHILA

-520 NIAGQ
+520 NVAGQ

-555 ALIPLGL
+555 ALLPLGL
-562 DLASVAANMLTGTAG
+562 DLASVAVNMLTGKVG
-577 KTDPALLGKR
+577 KTDPALLGKQA

-598 AQTLDLAALAGSV
+598 AQTLDLKGLAGSV
-611 STMAQSQGVED
+611 STMARSQGAED
-622 LAHVVGEG
+622 LAAVVGEG
-630 LNAASFFASGAHQS
+630 LTAASFFASGAHQS

-654 RNAIQWVSDWLNL
+654 RNAIAWVSGWLNL
-667 QITRAV
+667 QITRAA

>member
-1 MAWSARRG
+1 MPARRSRTRRTVA
-9 LAAVTTTTM
+9 LIA
-18 LCGTAL
+18 TATVVVGVA
-24 LTGPVI
+24 LTAPAI
-30 AHANPAN
+30 AHAAPTT
-37 CASTF
+37 CAATV
-42 NLFIPGTWETNE
+42 NLLIPGTWETNE
-54 NADPT
+54 NADPN
-59 RPVGMLAPVAA
+59 RPVRMLAPVVE
-70 AIEAQNAARAQI
+70 AIKAQNGARAQI
-82 YTLPYMARAFD
+82 YTLPYMASAFD
-93 NGHTYADSKTDAVN
+93 NGHTYADSKADAVS

-125 TITGYSQG
+125 TVTGYSQG

-138 DLASAIGNN
+138 DLASAIGNAR
-147 QGPVDADQVLGVALI
+147 GPVDADQVLGVALL

-175 GPKTSGEGIAGPRSQ
+175 GPTTSGEGIAGPRSQ

-228 KTPSND
+228 KTPG
-234 NTNTNTNTS
+234 NT
-243 AGPGAGGGD
+243 GAGTGGGN
-252 AAVATALTSDFTDAD
+252 AAVATALTSDFSGAD

-272 SNVDALG
+272 SDVDALG
-279 RQLRGTDTG
+279 QQLRGTDTG
-288 GTVDVHRIADTA
+288 GSIDVNQVADTA

-316 GAANTAATARLAAA
+316 GAANTVATAGLAAA
-330 PVGTPE
+330 PGGTPE
-336 NAAAQVL
+336 YAAAQVL
-343 TTASHAN
+343 TTASRAD
-350 LTGALVSVTT
+350 LAGALDSVAT
-360 IANTAAKLANNGATT
+360 IANTAAKLANGGTTT
-375 LPATAP
+375 LPVTAP
-381 EIAQLAGTAASLG
+381 EISQLSGTAATLG

-402 TPAEAL
+402 APAEAL

-433 VTALDIPKI
+433 VTALDIPAI

-451 RIAAGDVRAARDTAR
+451 KIAAGDVRAARDAAR

-472 EPMVKMAAGVDLKW
+472 APVVKMAAGVDLKW
-486 VSQILA
+486 ISHILA
-492 IIPDPSG
+492 IIPDPTG

-525 AQEIAWAAADKLF
+525 AQEIAWAAADTLF

-550 AAQTT
+550 AAQTA

-562 DLASVAANMLTGTAG
+562 ELASVAANMLTGTAG
-577 KTDPALLGKR
+577 KTDPALLGKQ

-598 AQTLDLAALAGSV
+598 AQTLDLAGLAGSV
-611 STMAQSQGVED
+611 STMARSQGAED
-622 LAHVVGEG
+622 LAAVVGEG

>member
-9 LAAVTTTTM
+9 LAAVTTTTTI

-24 LTGPVI
+24 LTGPVT

-54 NADPT
+54 NADPNQ
-59 RPVGMLAPVAA
+59 PVGMLAPIAA
-70 AIEAQNAARAQI
+70 AIEAQNGARAQT
-82 YTLPYMARAFD
+82 YTLPYMASAFD
-93 NGHTYADSKTDAVN
+93 NGHTYADSKTDAVS

-112 LRNYA
+112 LKSYA

-138 DLASAIGNN
+138 DLASAIGND

-228 KTPSND
+228 KTPG
-234 NTNTNTNTS
+234 NT
-243 AGPGAGGGD
+243 GAGTGGGN

-272 SNVDALG
+272 SSVDALG

-288 GTVDVHRIADTA
+288 GSIDVNQIADTA

-316 GAANTAATARLAAA
+316 GAANTAATAGLAAA

-343 TTASHAN
+343 TTASHAD
-350 LTGALVSVTT
+350 LSGALDSVAT
-360 IANTAAKLANNGATT
+360 IANTAAKLANSGATT

-381 EIAQLAGTAASLG
+381 EISQLSGTAASLG

-402 TPAEAL
+402 TPADAL

-442 LHNLIVLPQ
+442 LNNLIVLPQ
-451 RIAAGDVRAARDTAR
+451 KIAAGDVRAARDTAR

-472 EPMVKMAAGVDLKW
+472 EPLVKMVAGVDLKW
-486 VSQILA
+486 ISQILA
-492 IIPDPSG
+492 VIPDPSG

-525 AQEIAWAAADKLF
+525 AQEIAWTAADKLF

-550 AAQTT
+550 AAQTA

-562 DLASVAANMLTGTAG
+562 ELASVAANMLTGNAS
-577 KTDPALLGKR
+577 KTDPALLGKQT
-587 ANPVGNAITTQ
+587 NPVGNAITTQ
-598 AQTLDLAALAGSV
+598 AQTLDLAGLAGSV
-611 STMAQSQGVED
+611 STMARSQGAED
-622 LAHVVGEG
+622 LAAVVGEG

>member
-1 MAWSARRG
+1 MAWLARRG
-9 LAAVTTTTM
+9 LAAVTTTM

-54 NADPT
+54 NADPNQ
-59 RPVGMLAPVAA
+59 PVGMLAPVAE
-70 AIEAQNAARAQI
+70 AIKAQNGARAQI
-82 YTLPYMARAFD
+82 YSLPYMARAFD
-93 NGHTYADSKTDAVN
+93 NGHTYADSKADAVS

-112 LRNYA
+112 LKSWA

-138 DLASAIGNN
+138 DLASAIGND
-147 QGPVDADQVLGVALI
+147 QGPVDADEVLGVALI

-175 GPKTSGEGIAGPRSQ
+175 GPTTSGEGIAGPRSQ
-190 GMGTLSG
+190 GMGKLSG
-197 RVASICDPKDLYC
+197 RVASICDPNDLYC

-228 KTPSND
+228 KTPG
-234 NTNTNTNTS
+234 NT
-243 AGPGAGGGD
+243 GVGAGGGN

-288 GTVDVHRIADTA
+288 GSIDVNQIADTA

-308 PLADLLQS
+308 PLVDLLQS
-316 GAANTAATARLAAA
+316 GAANTAATAGLAAA

-336 NAAAQVL
+336 NAAGQVL
-343 TTASHAN
+343 TTASQAD
-350 LTGALVSVTT
+350 LAGALDSAAT

-375 LPATAP
+375 LPATAA
-381 EIAQLAGTAASLG
+381 EISQLAGTAASLG

-402 TPAEAL
+402 TPADAL

-451 RIAAGDVRAARDTAR
+451 KIAAGDVRAARDTAR

-472 EPMVKMAAGVDLKW
+472 EPIVKMVAGVDLKW
-486 VSQILA
+486 ISQILA

-520 NIAGQ
+520 NIAGR

-562 DLASVAANMLTGTAG
+562 DLASVAANMLTGKAS
-577 KTDPALLGKR
+577 KADPALLGKQT
-587 ANPVGNAITTQ
+587 NPVGNAITTQ
-598 AQTLDLAALAGSV
+598 AQTLDLAGLAGSV
-611 STMAQSQGVED
+611 STMARSQGAED
-622 LAHVVGEG
+622 LAAVVGEG
-630 LNAASFFASGAHQS
+630 LTAASFFASGAHQS

-654 RNAIQWVSDWLNL
+654 RNAIEWVSDWLNL

>member
-1 MAWSARRG
+1 MPARRSRTRRTVALIATATVVVG
-9 LAAVTTTTM
+9 VALTAPAIANAAPT
-18 LCGTAL
+18 
-24 LTGPVI
+24 
-30 AHANPAN
+30 H
-37 CASTF
+37 CAATF
-42 NLFIPGTWETNE
+42 NLLIPGTWETNE

-70 AIEAQNAARAQI
+70 AIKAKNGARAQI
-82 YTLPYMARAFD
+82 YTLPYMASAFD
-93 NGHTYADSKTDAVN
+93 NGHTYADSKTDAVS

-112 LRNYA
+112 LTSYA
-117 DKCRGAKI
+117 DTCRGAKI

-138 DLASAIGNN
+138 DLASAIGNAR
-147 QGPVDADQVLGVALI
+147 GPVDADQVLGVALL

-175 GPKTSGEGIAGPRSQ
+175 GPKTSGEGIAGPRPQ

-210 SIRKGANP
+210 STRKGANP

-228 KTPSND
+228 KTPG
-234 NTNTNTNTS
+234 NTS
-243 AGPGAGGGD
+243 AGGGD
-252 AAVATALTSDFTDAD
+252 AAVAHALTSDFTDAD

-279 RQLRGTDTG
+279 QQLSGTDTG
-288 GTVDVHRIADTA
+288 GTVDVNQIADIA

-308 PLADLLQS
+308 PLVDLLQS
-316 GAANTAATARLAAA
+316 GAANSAATSNLAAA

-343 TTASHAN
+343 TTASQAD
-350 LTGALVSVTT
+350 LAGALDSVAT
-360 IANTAAKLANNGATT
+360 IANTAAKLSNGGTT
-375 LPATAP
+375 TVPATAP
-381 EIAQLAGTAASLG
+381 EISQLAGTAATLG

-402 TPAEAL
+402 TPADAL

-451 RIAAGDVRAARDTAR
+451 KIAAGDVRAARDTAR

-472 EPMVKMAAGVDLKW
+472 APVVKMVAGVDLKW
-486 VSQILA
+486 ISQILA
-492 IIPDPSG
+492 VIPDPSG

-550 AAQTT
+550 AAQTG

-562 DLASVAANMLTGTAG
+562 ELATVAANMLTGKAS
-577 KTDPALLGKR
+577 KTDPALLGKQVS
-587 ANPVGNAITTQ
+587 PVGNAFTTQ
-598 AQTLDLAALAGSV
+598 AQTLDLAGLAGSV
-611 STMAQSQGVED
+611 STMARSQGAED
-622 LAHVVGEG
+622 LAAVVGEG

>member
-1 MAWSARRG
+1 MAWLARRG
-9 LAAVTTTTM
+9 LAAVTTTM

-54 NADPT
+54 NADPA
-59 RPVGMLAPVAA
+59 RPVGMLAPVAE
-70 AIEAQNAARAQI
+70 AIEAQNGARAQI
-82 YTLPYMARAFD
+82 YSLPYMARAFD
-93 NGHTYADSKTDAVN
+93 NGHTYADSKTDAVS

-112 LRNYA
+112 LKSWA

-138 DLASAIGNN
+138 DLASAIGND

-175 GPKTSGEGIAGPRSQ
+175 GPTTSGEGIAGPRSQ

-197 RVASICDPKDLYC
+197 RVASICDPNDLYC

-228 KTPSND
+228 KTPGD
-234 NTNTNTNTS
+234 T
-243 AGPGAGGGD
+243 GASTGGGD

-272 SNVDALG
+272 STVDALG
-279 RQLRGTDTG
+279 RQLSGSDTG
-288 GTVDVHRIADTA
+288 GSIDVNQIADTA

-343 TTASHAN
+343 TTASHAD
-350 LTGALVSVTT
+350 LAGALDSVAT

-375 LPATAP
+375 LPATAA
-381 EIAQLAGTAASLG
+381 EISQLAGTAASLG

-402 TPAEAL
+402 TPADAL

-451 RIAAGDVRAARDTAR
+451 KIAAGDVRAARDTAR

-472 EPMVKMAAGVDLKW
+472 EPLVKMVAGVDLKW

-562 DLASVAANMLTGTAG
+562 DLASVAANMLTGTAS
-577 KTDPALLGKR
+577 KTDPALLGKQTD
-587 ANPVGNAITTQ
+587 PVGNAITTQ
-598 AQTLDLAALAGSV
+598 AQTLDLAGLAGSV
-611 STMAQSQGVED
+611 STMAQSQGAED
-622 LAHVVGEG
+622 LAAVVGEG
-630 LNAASFFASGAHQS
+630 LTAASFFASGAHQS

-654 RNAIQWVSDWLNL
+654 RTAIQWVSDWLNL

>member
-1 MAWSARRG
+1 MAWLARRG
-9 LAAVTTTTM
+9 LAAVTTTM

-54 NADPT
+54 NADPNQ
-59 RPVGMLAPVAA
+59 PVGMLAPVAE
-70 AIEAQNAARAQI
+70 AIKAQNGARAQI

-93 NGHTYADSKTDAVN
+93 NGHTYADSKADAVS

-112 LRNYA
+112 LKSWA

-138 DLASAIGNN
+138 DLASAIGND
-147 QGPVDADQVLGVALI
+147 QGPVDADEVLGVALI

-175 GPKTSGEGIAGPRSQ
+175 GPTTSGEGIAGPRSQ
-190 GMGTLSG
+190 GMGNLSG

-228 KTPSND
+228 KTPG
-234 NTNTNTNTS
+234 NT
-243 AGPGAGGGD
+243 GVGAGGGNG
-252 AAVATALTSDFTDAD
+252 AVETALTSDFTDAD

-272 SNVDALG
+272 SSVDALG
-279 RQLRGTDTG
+279 RQLRGNDTG
-288 GTVDVHRIADTA
+288 GSIDVHQIADTA

-308 PLADLLQS
+308 PLVDLLQS

-343 TTASHAN
+343 TTASQAN
-350 LTGALVSVTT
+350 LAGALDSVAT

-381 EIAQLAGTAASLG
+381 EISQLAGTAASLG

-402 TPAEAL
+402 TPADAL

-421 VVVDQALNVVTG
+421 VVVDQALNVLTG

-451 RIAAGDVRAARDTAR
+451 KIAAGDVRAARDTAR

-472 EPMVKMAAGVDLKW
+472 EPLVKMAAGVDLRW
-486 VSQILA
+486 ISQILA

-550 AAQTT
+550 AAQTA
-555 ALIPLGL
+555 ALLPLGL
-562 DLASVAANMLTGTAG
+562 DLASVAANMLTGKVS
-577 KTDPALLGKR
+577 KTDPSLLGKQT
-587 ANPVGNAITTQ
+587 NPVGNAITTQ
-598 AQTLDLAALAGSV
+598 AQTLDLAGLAGSV
-611 STMAQSQGVED
+611 STMAQSQGAED
-622 LAHVVGEG
+622 LAAVVGEG

>member
-1 MAWSARRG
+1 
-9 LAAVTTTTM
+9 M

-54 NADPT
+54 NADPNQ
-59 RPVGMLAPVAA
+59 PVGMLAPVAA
-70 AIEAQNAARAQI
+70 AIEAQHGARAQI

-93 NGHTYADSKTDAVN
+93 NGHTYADSKTDAVS
-107 KATAV
+107 KANAV
-112 LRNYA
+112 LKSYA

-138 DLASAIGNN
+138 DLASAIGND

-175 GPKTSGEGIAGPRSQ
+175 GPTTSGEGIAGPRSQ
-190 GMGTLSG
+190 GMGKLSG
-197 RVASICDPKDLYC
+197 RVASICDPNDLYC
-210 SIRKGANP
+210 SIRKGTNP

-228 KTPSND
+228 KTPG
-234 NTNTNTNTS
+234 NTS
-243 AGPGAGGGD
+243 TGAGGGN

-288 GTVDVHRIADTA
+288 GSIDVNQIADSA

-308 PLADLLQS
+308 PLVDLLQS
-316 GAANTAATARLAAA
+316 GAANTAATAGLAAA

-343 TTASHAN
+343 TAASQAN
-350 LTGALVSVTT
+350 LAGALDSVAT

-381 EIAQLAGTAASLG
+381 EISQLAGTAASLG

-402 TPAEAL
+402 TPADAL

-433 VTALDIPKI
+433 VTALDIPAI

-451 RIAAGDVRAARDTAR
+451 KIAAGDVRAARDTAR
-466 ELNVQF
+466 GLNVQF
-472 EPMVKMAAGVDLKW
+472 EPIVKMVAGVDLKW
-486 VSQILA
+486 ISQILA

-538 PPPGVLPDPVGA
+538 PRPGVLPDPVGA
-550 AAQTT
+550 AAQTA
-555 ALIPLGL
+555 ALLPLGL
-562 DLASVAANMLTGTAG
+562 DLASVAANMLTGKAS
-577 KTDPALLGKR
+577 KADPALLGKQT
-587 ANPVGNAITTQ
+587 NPVGNAITTQ
-598 AQTLDLAALAGSV
+598 AQTLDLAGLAGSV
-611 STMAQSQGVED
+611 STMVQSQGAED
-622 LAHVVGEG
+622 LAAVVGEG